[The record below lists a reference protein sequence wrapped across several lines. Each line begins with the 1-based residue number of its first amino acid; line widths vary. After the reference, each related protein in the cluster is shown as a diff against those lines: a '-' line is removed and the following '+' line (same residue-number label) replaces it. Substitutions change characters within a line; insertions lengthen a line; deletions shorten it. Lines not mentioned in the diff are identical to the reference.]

1 LKRKSKLF
9 YSHKIGFDDRLIALF
24 IIPIIAFIIPIV
36 FFGRRFNAEPLYNW
50 RIYYSAL
57 VITFFNW
64 IGDRYLIIWARNKYP
79 NFEDTKKRLIF
90 QTVIILVY
98 MLVVTNIL
106 GFLLDYFF
114 DVSCDSFYQK
124 SIPDVL
130 IDSNSASIFCTLCI
144 AAVYETRYFMTE
156 LKNSIQEKEMFKR
169 ESLEAQLSALK
180 TQVNPHFLF
189 NNLNT
194 LCAIIPDE
202 PKMAVNFVQQLS
214 KVYRHILEVK
224 DEQYVELAHELE
236 VIQSYAFLLKTR
248 FGNNLNIM
256 INVGEEQLKRKV
268 IPLAVQLLMENA
280 IKHNVISIDRN
291 LSINIYTENNY
302 LIITNNLQLKN
313 MPVDSTSLGL
323 NNIRNRYKLITDLPV
338 VVVETETNFTAS
350 IPLLD

>member
-1 LKRKSKLF
+1 MERKSKLF
-9 YSHKIGFDDRLIALF
+9 YDDKIGFDDRLLLVF
-24 IIPIIAFIIPIV
+24 IIPLTAFIIPIV
-36 FFGRRFNAEPLYNW
+36 FFGRRFNIEPYYDL
-50 RIYYSAL
+50 RIYFSAL
-57 VITFFNW
+57 IITFFNW
-64 IGDRYLIIWARNKYP
+64 AGDRYLIIWARKKYP

-90 QTVIILVY
+90 QILIVLVY
-98 MLVVTNIL
+98 MLVITNTL
-106 GFLLDYFF
+106 GFVLDFYFDLCR
-114 DVSCDSFYQK
+114 DVRNKK
-124 SIPDVL
+124 SVTDII

-202 PKMAVNFVQQLS
+202 PKQAVNFVQQLS

-248 FGNNLNIM
+248 FGSNINIV

-280 IKHNVISIDRN
+280 IKHNIISIDRH
-291 LSINIYTENNY
+291 LSINIYTEDNY

-323 NNIRNRYKLITDLPV
+323 NNIRNRYQLITDLPV
-338 VVVETETNFTAS
+338 IVAETETDFTVS

>member
-1 LKRKSKLF
+1 MVF
-9 YSHKIGFDDRLIALF
+9 V
-24 IIPIIAFIIPIV
+24 IPLTAFIIPIV
-36 FFGRRFNAEPLYNW
+36 FFGRRFNIEPYYNW
-50 RIYYSAL
+50 RIYNTAL
-57 VITFFNW
+57 IITFFNW
-64 IGDRYLIIWARNKYP
+64 IGDRCLIIWARNKYP
-79 NFEDTKKRLIF
+79 NFEDTRKRLIF
-90 QTVIILVY
+90 QTVIIVVY
-98 MLVVTNIL
+98 MLVITNTL

-114 DVSCDSFYQK
+114 DVCRDSSNHK

-156 LKNSIQEKEMFKR
+156 LKNSIEEKEMFKR

-202 PKMAVNFVQQLS
+202 PKQAVNFVQQLS

-248 FGNNLNIM
+248 FGSNIN
-256 INVGEEQLKRKV
+256 IDIKVAEEQLKRKV

-280 IKHNVISIDRN
+280 IKHNIISIDRH

-302 LIITNNLQLKN
+302 LVITNNLQLKS

-323 NNIRNRYKLITDLPV
+323 NNIRNRYKLIADLPMII
-338 VVVETETNFTAS
+338 TETDADFTVS